1 MSLWAT
7 LMLFG
12 VEFVCALG
20 TVLMGVGFHVSGRV
34 ATRLAESERW
44 ALRVVAFPTGL
55 AVCFMSGLIPF
66 LGQYAL
72 TIPHLMVEPDWQAP
86 DDGDGELLL
95 A

>member
-1 MSLWAT
+1 MT
-7 LMLFG
+7 K
-12 VEFVCALG
+12 
-20 TVLMGVGFHVSGRV
+20 
-34 ATRLAESERW
+34 SE
-44 ALRVVAFPTGL
+44 AL
-55 AVCFMSGLIPF
+55 AVRAAAWPAGVAVQYLAMTVVM